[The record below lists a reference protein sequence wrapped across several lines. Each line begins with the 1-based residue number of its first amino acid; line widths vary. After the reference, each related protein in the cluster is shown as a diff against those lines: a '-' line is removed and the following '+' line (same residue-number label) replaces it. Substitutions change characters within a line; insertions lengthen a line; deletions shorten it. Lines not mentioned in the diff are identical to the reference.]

1 MKIERMQYLFSFFRI
16 ETFFRQKIGA
26 NGWIS
31 RDIWYWEGGTSM
43 AQRRT
48 DLAVE
53 AHQLWREGAGDA
65 SSLPGVRA
73 EEEDRE
79 GFSATAVTISSQ
91 EAAQALGKPQGTY
104 ITLELDGLLRREENA
119 FQRAVHA
126 VADCLRPLLP
136 ESGPALVIGLGN
148 RAVTPDLIGPLAVD
162 NLLATRHLV
171 EQIPE
176 HFGGLR
182 PVAAAAPGVLAST
195 GMESSLV
202 AQALAVRLKPSCV
215 VVVDA
220 LACRSL
226 DRLCRT
232 VQLSNAGVVPGSG
245 VGNHRSALDRES
257 LGVPV
262 FTVGAPTVVD
272 GATLALDLLERAG
285 RPDMDRADLP
295 GGEDFFVTPREVD
308 QRVADLGRV
317 LGYAVSMALNPSL
330 SVEELVTLLE

>member
-1 MKIERMQYLFSFFRI
+1 
-16 ETFFRQKIGA
+16 
-26 NGWIS
+26 
-31 RDIWYWEGGTSM
+31 M

-53 AHQLWREGAGDA
+53 AHQLWREGAEDA

-73 EEEDRE
+73 EEENRE
-79 GFSATAVTISSQ
+79 GFPVTTVTISSD

-119 FQRAVHA
+119 FDRAVAA
-126 VADCLRPLLP
+126 VAGSLRPLLP
-136 ESGPALVIGLGN
+136 EGGPALVIGLGN

-162 NLLATRHLV
+162 HLLVTRHLV
-171 EQIPE
+171 EQVPE
-176 HFGGLR
+176 HFGDLR

-202 AQALAVRLKPSCV
+202 AQALAQCLRPSCV
-215 VVVDA
+215 IAVDA
-220 LACRSL
+220 LASRSL

-232 VQLSNAGVVPGSG
+232 VQLSNSGVVPGSG
-245 VGNHRSALDRES
+245 VGNHRVALDRGS

-262 FTVGAPTVVD
+262 FTVGVPTVVD

-285 RPDMDRADLP
+285 GAGLDRADLP
-295 GGEDFFVTPREVD
+295 DGADFFVTPREVD
-308 QRVADLGRV
+308 LRVADLGKV
-317 LGYAVSMALNPSL
+317 LGYAVSIALNPSL
-330 SVEELVTLLE
+330 SVEELTMLLE

>member
-1 MKIERMQYLFSFFRI
+1 
-16 ETFFRQKIGA
+16 
-26 NGWIS
+26 
-31 RDIWYWEGGTSM
+31 M

-53 AHQLWREGAGDA
+53 AHQLWREGTGDA

-79 GFSATAVTISSQ
+79 GFPVTTVTISSP

-104 ITLELDGLLRREENA
+104 VTLELDGLLRREEDA
-119 FQRAVHA
+119 FHRAVAA
-126 VADCLRPLLP
+126 VAGALRPLLP
-136 ESGPALVIGLGN
+136 EDGPALVIGLGN

-162 NLLATRHLV
+162 HLLVTRHLV

-176 HFGGLR
+176 HFGHMR

-202 AQALAVRLKPSCV
+202 AQALAQQLKPSCV
-215 VVVDA
+215 IAVDA
-220 LACRSL
+220 LASRSL

-232 VQLSNAGVVPGSG
+232 VQLSDAGVVPGSG
-245 VGNHRSALDRES
+245 VGNHRAALDRES

-285 RPDMDRADLP
+285 RAAPDRADLP
-295 GGEDFFVTPREVD
+295 AGEDFFVTPREVD

-330 SVEELVTLLE
+330 SVDDLTMLLE